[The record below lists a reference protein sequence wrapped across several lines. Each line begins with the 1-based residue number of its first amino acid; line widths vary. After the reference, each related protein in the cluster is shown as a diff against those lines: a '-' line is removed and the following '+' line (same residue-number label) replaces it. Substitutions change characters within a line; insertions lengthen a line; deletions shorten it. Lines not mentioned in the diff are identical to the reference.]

1 MKQLVFAAALVATAL
16 IASGCSQI
24 DAYAPVSGVS
34 KATIEVAI
42 GDVLSAQQVP
52 VLVRP
57 ECEQTNDTFT
67 CEGSTITGA
76 RILATSTSVKP
87 FTLTLIVGDETIYS
101 GDAQD
106 AINEAMRAR

>member
-1 MKQLVFAAALVATAL
+1 MKQLAIAAALAATAL

-24 DAYAPVSGVS
+24 DAYAPVSGVP

-42 GDVLSAQQVP
+42 GDVLAAQQIP

-57 ECEQTNDTFT
+57 ECQQTNETFT
-67 CEGSTITGA
+67 CEGSTTTGA

-87 FTLTLIVGDETIYS
+87 FTLTLTVGDATIYS